1 MLKRGVYA
9 ASLSVLNKDLT
20 LNVEA
25 TISHAENLIKN
36 GLHGCFFFGS
46 TGMSQL
52 ISKNEKMDLIS
63 KISTHKQRKH
73 FYLGTGCNS
82 LNENIEL
89 IKYASEFNFNT
100 ILLMP
105 SAYYVGN
112 SDEGVFEFYK
122 KIISACPKVKI
133 VIYNFQKLSGY
144 IFSIDAITK
153 LVESFPKNII
163 GVKDSSYN
171 LYENLKIKNFL
182 IFPGSEAKLLKG
194 LEKGSSGVISAVT
207 NSTHSLARKVFDDF
221 ENKMPQTKNDQ
232 LISVRE
238 TFDGYNLIS
247 ALHSF
252 HSIKDENYK
261 NVLPPLT
268 LLSEQKLKEL
278 IEKLNKLKFI
288 SEKNIAA

>member
-52 ISKNEKMDLIS
+52 ISKNEKMELIS

-89 IKYASEFNFNT
+89 IKYASEFDFNT

-122 KIISACPKVKI
+122 KIISACPKIKI

-207 NSTHSLARKVFDDF
+207 NSTHFLARKVFDDF

-238 TFDGYNLIS
+238 TFDCYNLIS

-261 NVLPPLT
+261 NILPPLT
-268 LLSEQKLKEL
+268 LLSEQKLKGL

-288 SEKNIAA
+288 SEKNLAA

>member
-52 ISKNEKMDLIS
+52 ISKNEKMELIS

-122 KIISACPKVKI
+122 KIILACPKIKI

-207 NSTHSLARKVFDDF
+207 NSTHFLARKVFDDF

-232 LISVRE
+232 LIGVRE

-261 NVLPPLT
+261 NILPPLT
-268 LLSEQKLKEL
+268 LLSEQKLREL

-288 SEKNIAA
+288 SEKNLAA

>member
-52 ISKNEKMDLIS
+52 ISKNEKMELIS

-122 KIISACPKVKI
+122 KIILACPKIKI

-153 LVESFPKNII
+153 LVKSFPKNII

-207 NSTHSLARKVFDDF
+207 NSTHFLARKVFDDF

-232 LISVRE
+232 LIGVRE

-261 NVLPPLT
+261 NILPPLT
-268 LLSEQKLKEL
+268 LLSERKLKEL
-278 IEKLNKLKFI
+278 IEKLNKLKFNN
-288 SEKNIAA
+288 EKNLAA

>member
-52 ISKNEKMDLIS
+52 ISKNEKMELIS

-122 KIISACPKVKI
+122 KIILACPKIKI

-153 LVESFPKNII
+153 LVNSFPKNII

-207 NSTHSLARKVFDDF
+207 NSTHFLARKVFDDF
-221 ENKMPQTKNDQ
+221 ENKIPQTKNDQ
-232 LISVRE
+232 LIGVRE

-261 NVLPPLT
+261 NILPPLT

-288 SEKNIAA
+288 SEKNLAA

>member
-1 MLKRGVYA
+1 M
-9 ASLSVLNKDLT
+9 
-20 LNVEA
+20 E
-25 TISHAENLIKN
+25 
-36 GLHGCFFFGS
+36 
-46 TGMSQL
+46 
-52 ISKNEKMDLIS
+52 LIS

-112 SDEGVFEFYK
+112 SDEGVYEFYK
-122 KIISACPKVKI
+122 KIISACPKIKI
-133 VIYNFQKLSGY
+133 IIYNFQKLSGY

-153 LVESFPKNII
+153 LVKSFPKNII

-194 LEKGSSGVISAVT
+194 LEKGSSGIISAVT
-207 NSTHSLARKVFDDF
+207 NATHSLARKVFDDF

-232 LISVRE
+232 LIGVRE

-261 NVLPPLT
+261 NILPPLT
-268 LLSEQKLKEL
+268 LLSEQKLREL

-288 SEKNIAA
+288 SEKNLAA

>member
-52 ISKNEKMDLIS
+52 ISKNEKMELIS

-122 KIISACPKVKI
+122 KIILACPKIKI

-153 LVESFPKNII
+153 LVKSFPKNII

-207 NSTHSLARKVFDDF
+207 NSTHFLARKVFDDF

-232 LISVRE
+232 LIRVRE

-261 NVLPPLT
+261 NILPPLT

-278 IEKLNKLKFI
+278 IENLNKLKFI
-288 SEKNIAA
+288 SEKNLAA

>member
-52 ISKNEKMDLIS
+52 ISKNEKMELIS

-122 KIISACPKVKI
+122 KIILACPKIKI

-153 LVESFPKNII
+153 LVKSFPKNII

-194 LEKGSSGVISAVT
+194 LETGTSGVISAVT
-207 NSTHSLARKVFDDF
+207 NSTHFLARKVFDDF
-221 ENKMPQTKNDQ
+221 ENKIPQTKNDQ
-232 LISVRE
+232 LIGVRE

-261 NVLPPLT
+261 NILPPLT

-288 SEKNIAA
+288 SEKNLAA